1 MHHNED
7 VEFMKNLVKILVIT
21 CTFFAGLST
30 QVQAK
35 EEMLDKVAA
44 IVNAGVV
51 LESEVQDLLKNIKKQ
66 AEKNNQALPSDNALR
81 TQVMDKLINDSL
93 IVQIGERMGVQVS
106 DAQLD
111 QTIANMAKESKLTLV
126 QFRQTII
133 SDGDDYEKYRE
144 NVRTELVS
152 GEVRRN
158 SVGRRIYISPQ
169 EVSNLLDLMKEQTNN
184 DVEYNLGH
192 ILIEFPSDA
201 TQADMTASKVR
212 ADKVIELLNS
222 GSNFTKI
229 AIASSGGANALEGGD
244 LGWKN
249 VNEMP
254 TLFSELIAGKDKDT
268 IVGPIRTGLGFS
280 IVKILDIRGRQVVEI
295 EEVKASHILIKPSVI
310 LSEAKA
316 EAQLQDM
323 LNEINAGDATFADLA
338 KEFSQGPTSVRGG
351 DLGWADPRSYDPA
364 FKEALATMK
373 TGEYHKPFRSS
384 FGWHII
390 QLNDRRMID
399 ATSQMNQ
406 NRVRQILHN
415 RKFGVESARWIKE
428 TRDEA
433 YIEIFEQDK

>member
-1 MHHNED
+1 
-7 VEFMKNLVKILVIT
+7 MKNLVKILIVT
-21 CTFFAGLST
+21 CTFYAGLNT

-35 EEMLDKVAA
+35 EEILDKVAA
-44 IVNAGVV
+44 IVNSGVV
-51 LESEVQDLLKNIKKQ
+51 LESEVQDLLRNIKQ
-66 AEKNNQALPSDNALR
+66 QSERNNQSLPSDKALR

-93 IVQIGERMGVQVS
+93 IIQMGERMGVQVS

-111 QTIANMAKESKLTLV
+111 QTIANIAKENKFTLA
-126 QFRQTII
+126 QFRETII
-133 SDGDDYEKYRE
+133 NDGEDYEKYRE
-144 NVRTELVS
+144 NIRTELIS

-158 SVGRRIYISPQ
+158 SVRRRIYISPQ
-169 EVSNLLDLMKEQTNN
+169 EISNLLDLMKEQTNN
-184 DVEYNLGH
+184 DVEYHLGH

-201 TQADMTASKVR
+201 TQADIVASKER
-212 ADKVIELLNS
+212 ADKVINLLNS

-249 VNEMP
+249 INEMP
-254 TLFSELIAGKDKDT
+254 TLFSELIAEKDKGT
-268 IVGPIRTGLGFS
+268 VVGPIRTGLGFS
-280 IVKILDIRGRQVVEI
+280 IVKVLDIRGRQIVEV
-295 EEVKASHILIKPSVI
+295 EEVKASHILIKPSII

-323 LNEINAGDATFADLA
+323 LNKISAGEATFADLA
-338 KEFSQGPTSVRGG
+338 KEFSEGPTSVRGG
-351 DLGWADPRSYDPA
+351 DLGWADPKSYDPA

-373 TGEYHKPFRSS
+373 VGEYHKPFRSS

-390 QLNDRRMID
+390 QLNDRRMTD

-406 NRVRQILHN
+406 NRAHQILYN

-433 YIEIFEQDK
+433 YIEIFAQEK

>member
-1 MHHNED
+1 
-7 VEFMKNLVKILVIT
+7 MKNLVKILILT
-21 CTFFAGLST
+21 CTIYAGLTT

-35 EEMLDKVAA
+35 EEMLDKVAV

-66 AEKNNQALPSDNALR
+66 AKQNNQELPSDKALR

-93 IVQIGERMGVQVS
+93 TVQIGERMGIQVS

-111 QTIANMAKESKLTLV
+111 QTIANMAKENKLTLS
-126 QFRQTII
+126 QFRQAII
-133 SDGDDYEKYRE
+133 NDGDNYEKYRE
-144 NVRTELVS
+144 NVRTELIS

-158 SVGRRIYISPQ
+158 SVRRRIYISPQ
-169 EVSNLLDLMKEQTNN
+169 EVANLLELMKEQINN
-184 DVEYNLGH
+184 DVEYHLGH
-192 ILIEFPSDA
+192 ILIEFPTDA
-201 TQADMTASKVR
+201 TQADMIASKER
-212 ADKVIELLNS
+212 ADKVIELLNR
-222 GSNFTKI
+222 GSDFTKI

-249 VNEMP
+249 INEMP
-254 TLFSELIAGKDKDT
+254 TLFSELIAGKNKDT
-268 IVGPIRTGLGFS
+268 VVGPIRTGLGFS
-280 IVKILDIRGRQVVEI
+280 IVKVLDIRGRQVVEV
-295 EEVKASHILIKPSVI
+295 EEVKASHILIKPSII

-323 LNEINAGDATFADLA
+323 LDKINAGDATFADLA
-338 KEFSQGPTSVRGG
+338 KEFSEGPTSVRGG
-351 DLGWADPRSYDPA
+351 DLGWADPKSYDPA
-364 FKEALATMK
+364 FKKALATMK
-373 TGEYHKPFRSS
+373 IGEYHKPFRSS

-406 NRVRQILHN
+406 NRAYQILHN